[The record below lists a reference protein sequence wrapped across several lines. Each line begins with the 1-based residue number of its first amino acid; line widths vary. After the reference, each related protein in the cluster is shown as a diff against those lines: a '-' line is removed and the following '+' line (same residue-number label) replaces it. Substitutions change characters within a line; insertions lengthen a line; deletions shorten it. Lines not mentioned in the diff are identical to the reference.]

1 MTTAGD
7 PADLAAVLAQ
17 LLADRLPH
25 RMVPDLAR
33 IRELLDL
40 LGQPQRAYPSVHITG
55 TNGKTST
62 ARMIE
67 GLLRAAGLRTGRYTS
82 PHLVSPTE
90 RISLDGEP
98 ITEEQLVAVLA
109 EIDPYVKL
117 VDSHHD
123 ERVTF
128 FELLTAAAFSAF
140 ADAPV
145 EAAVVEVGLGGTWDA
160 TNVLDAPV
168 AAVTAIDLDHTELL
182 GSTVAEIATE
192 KAGIITAGAIA
203 VSDEQSPDAQQV
215 LLRRAATVGAELWTN
230 GREFAVTERRI
241 AVGGQLLDLVTPG
254 GRYPEVMVPLHGA
267 HQARNAAVAL
277 AATEAFLGGGR
288 RGLGLEVVREGFAAV
303 TSPGR
308 LEVVATSPTVLL
320 DAAHNPAGARAL
332 ARALGESFR
341 FPALVA
347 VLAVLGDK
355 DVDGILAALLPVVDA
370 VVATENGSPRAL
382 SAATLATAVRRHPA
396 GRHLDVTEAPD
407 FAAAV
412 RGAVED
418 ARGRSAGVLVT
429 GSVVTVGQARQ
440 LFAPGR
446 YDHNHE

>member
-1 MTTAGD
+1 MTASGND
-7 PADLAAVLAQ
+7 PDLAAVLAQ
-17 LLADRLPH
+17 QLADRLPH
-25 RMVPDLAR
+25 RLVPDLAR

-67 GLLRAAGLRTGRYTS
+67 ALLRAAGLRTGRYTS

-98 ITEEQLVAVLA
+98 ITEEHLVAVLA
-109 EIDPYVKL
+109 EIDPYVKM

-160 TNVLDAPV
+160 TNVLAAPV

-182 GSTVAEIATE
+182 GTTVAEIATE

-203 VSDEQSPDAQQV
+203 VSDAQSPEAQQV
-215 LLRRAATVGAELWTN
+215 LAQRVSTVGAQLWMN

-277 AATEAFLGGGR
+277 AATEAFLGGGQR
-288 RGLGLEVVREGFAAV
+288 ALGAEMVREGFATV

-308 LEVVATSPTVLL
+308 LEVVATSPTVLV

-332 ARALGESFR
+332 AHALGESFR
-341 FPALVA
+341 FPGLIA

-355 DVDGILAALLPVVDA
+355 DVGGILEALLPVVDA
-370 VVATENGSPRAL
+370 VVATENDSPRAL
-382 SAATLATAVRRHPA
+382 SAAALAAAVRRHPA
-396 GRHLDVTEAPD
+396 GKDLDVTEVAD
-407 FAAAV
+407 FTAAV
-412 RGAVED
+412 SGAVEQ
-418 ARGRSAGVLVT
+418 ARARSAGVLIT
-429 GSVVTVGQARQ
+429 GSVVTAGQARQ
-440 LFAPGR
+440 LFGADR